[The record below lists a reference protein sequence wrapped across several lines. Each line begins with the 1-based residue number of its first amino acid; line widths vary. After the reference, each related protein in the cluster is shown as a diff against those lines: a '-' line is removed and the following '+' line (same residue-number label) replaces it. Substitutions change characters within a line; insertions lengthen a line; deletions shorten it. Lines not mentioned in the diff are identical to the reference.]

1 MSNELIVSIMHN
13 LISKKFYSEKAQ
25 ATEKLDI
32 YFAMNKITAEQYSE
46 LTLLAEESYTEKED
60 VQTETDLLSDSL

>member
-13 LISKKFYSEKAQ
+13 LISKKFYSEKSQ

-46 LTLLAEESYTEKED
+46 LTLLAEEYYAEQEEG
-60 VQTETDLLSDSL
+60 QTETDLLSDSL